1 MMRVTFWTFSSFSH
15 AALVMVSSA
24 MMSSFS
30 LPMCSVMIL
39 SALLFC
45 TCYVSPKELA
55 DDVMDRKEIVEEGVV
70 VVAVETSAKV
80 KAFMPEGDIADVD
93 GAAGANA
100 AVALLITSVDGSG
113 SSPDIVP
120 QTCSHCSLA
129 RIRIFHIG

>member
-15 AALVMVSSA
+15 AALVMVSLA

-30 LPMCSVMIL
+30 LLMCSVMIL
-39 SALLFC
+39 SALSFC

-55 DDVMDRKEIVEEGVV
+55 DDVMDRKEIVEEGAV
-70 VVAVETSAKV
+70 VVAIETSAEV

-100 AVALLITSVDGSG
+100 AVALLIASMDGSG
-113 SSPDIVP
+113 
-120 QTCSHCSLA
+120 
-129 RIRIFHIG
+129 